1 MAKDKVVMFFKITGV
16 ITGLVVT
23 LITCG
28 MALGYIKSDVDHVG
42 KQIETMSKGVKQ
54 NLQKI
59 AAIGEGV
66 AQQKG
71 RVDAK
76 LEGLQQGQE
85 RIESGQQRIM
95 EVIQNWKP
103 K

>member
-1 MAKDKVVMFFKITGV
+1 MAKDKVMMFFKVTGV
-16 ITGLVVT
+16 IAGLVVT

-28 MALGYIKSDVDHVG
+28 MAIGYIKSDVDHVG
-42 KQIETMSKGVKQ
+42 EQIETMSEGVRQ

-59 AAIGEGV
+59 TVISEGV

-76 LEGLQQGQE
+76 LEGLQKGQE
-85 RIESGQQRIM
+85 RIETGQQRIM
-95 EVIQNWKP
+95 DVIQKWEP